1 MTTGVISHKIHQEV
15 KSMSLMSSSTGSTTC
30 TFFTCTSTFA
40 GQPEVVY
47 SDEPDVVYS
56 DEPEVVYSDEPEVE
70 LDSDDLSDWKPPT
83 YASFQASGSLQ
94 VPFDWPPV
102 IASYSGAGEQV
113 THMDPSRIINS
124 SPLPKDTAGFS
135 KLTFISGTLGA
146 ILTSVA

>member
-15 KSMSLMSSSTGSTTC
+15 RSMSLTSSSTGSTTR

-47 SDEPDVVYS
+47 SDEP
-56 DEPEVVYSDEPEVE
+56 EVE
-70 LDSDDLSDWKPPT
+70 LDLDDLSDWKPPT
-83 YASFQASGSLQ
+83 YASFQANGSLQ